1 MNPMKPYARYALTL
15 CLLFSLVTG
24 FCQTNSQK
32 PKQFS
37 NFPST
42 INCTEQELSKI
53 FAASPGQTIS
63 LSFSNNFTFT
73 GTVKSNLSKY
83 ANLQSAVIVS
93 PDYSNTIFNVSK
105 IIKADGSIS
114 YVGHIINKSFFDGF
128 DLKKNPVGIYQLTKT
143 ESDRVIQDC
152 VQL

>member
-1 MNPMKPYARYALTL
+1 MKPYAPSALS
-15 CLLFSLVTG
+15 LLLSFIVVTG
-24 FCQTNSQK
+24 FCQTDNQK

-42 INCTEQELSKI
+42 IVCNEHELAKV
-53 FAASPGQTIS
+53 FTTSPGQNIS

-73 GTVKSNLSKY
+73 GTVKSNLSRY

-93 PDYSNTIFNVSK
+93 PDYYNTIFNISK
-105 IIKADGSIS
+105 IIKADGSIA
-114 YVGHIINKSFFDGF
+114 YVGHIINKSYFDGF
-128 DLKKNPVGIYQLTKT
+128 DLKKNAAGIYQLTKT

>member
-1 MNPMKPYARYALTL
+1 MKPYAPYALS
-15 CLLFSLVTG
+15 LFLSLIVMTG
-24 FCQTNSQK
+24 FGQTSK

-37 NFPST
+37 SFPSV
-42 INCTEQELSKI
+42 IACSEQELSKV
-53 FAASPGQTIS
+53 FTASPGQNIS

-105 IIKADGSIS
+105 IVKADGSIS

-128 DLKKNPVGIYQLTKT
+128 DLKKNTAGVYQLTKT

>member
-1 MNPMKPYARYALTL
+1 MNPMKPYAPYALS
-15 CLLFSLVTG
+15 LLLSFIVVTG
-24 FCQTNSQK
+24 FCQTSVQK

-42 INCTEQELSKI
+42 IVCSEHELAKV
-53 FAASPGQTIS
+53 FTTLPGQNIS

-73 GTVKSNLSKY
+73 GTVKSNLSRY

-93 PDYSNTIFNVSK
+93 PDHYNTIFNISK
-105 IIKADGSIS
+105 IIKADGSIA
-114 YVGHIINKSFFDGF
+114 YVGHIVNKSYFDGY
-128 DLKKNPVGIYQLTKT
+128 DLKKNAAGVYQLTKT

-152 VQL
+152 LQ

>member
-1 MNPMKPYARYALTL
+1 MNPMKTYAPYALS
-15 CLLFSLVTG
+15 LFLSFIIVTG

-42 INCTEQELSKI
+42 ITCSEQELAKV
-53 FAASPGQTIS
+53 FTASPGQAIS

-73 GTVKSNLSKY
+73 GTVKSNLTRY

-93 PDYSNTIFNVSK
+93 PDYFNTIFNISK
-105 IIKADGSIS
+105 IIKTDGSIA
-114 YVGHIINKSFFDGF
+114 YVGHIVNKSYFDGF
-128 DLKKNPVGIYQLTKT
+128 DLKKNPAGIYQLTKT

>member
-1 MNPMKPYARYALTL
+1 MKPYAPYALSL
-15 CLLFSLVTG
+15 FFSLIVMTG
-24 FCQTNSQK
+24 FGQTNNPK

-37 NFPST
+37 NFPSI
-42 INCTEQELSKI
+42 INCSEQELSKVFI
-53 FAASPGQTIS
+53 AAAGQTIS
-63 LSFSNNFTFT
+63 LSFSDNFVFS
-73 GTVKSNLSKY
+73 GTVKSNIIKY

-105 IIKADGSIS
+105 ITKDDGSIA

-128 DLKKNPVGIYQLTKT
+128 NLKKNPSGVYQLTKI

-152 VQL
+152 NLQ